1 MAVFQFYSQTLK
13 SMLIFTF
20 MVFFLKT
27 YLNYKYISN
36 EEALKSS
43 SAAGSPVTVMD
54 NVQISDFVDLFFFT
68 FLI

>member
-1 MAVFQFYSQTLK
+1 
-13 SMLIFTF
+13 
-20 MVFFLKT
+20 MVFYLKT

-54 NVQISDFVDLFFFT
+54 NVQISDFVDLFFSHFSFKNLGHT
-68 FLI
+68 SSVNILT